1 MAYEIRLLFTAVMF
15 YTRIPVPDWVGYSP
29 EQLNASTRYFPL
41 IGWLV
46 GGVVGTLIWALH
58 LVLPVAVAIVLA
70 LVGGVLL
77 TGAFHEDGFADV
89 CDGFGGGTTPERT
102 LEIMKDSRVGAYGVI
117 AMVLLFALKIAVLI
131 AFLTG
136 ETGRWIVQTW
146 FVIPTV
152 IFAQVVSRWAVTWV
166 ILRYEYARND
176 LTSKVKPIG
185 RSIKRGSFLFGSL
198 WMLLALSLLAL
209 SVDEDAWLRLAIGGG
224 AALLAWL
231 SVLPLGAWFRKRL
244 GGYTGDCLGA
254 AQQITEQVVLLA
266 ILVAARLL
274 LPGAVLA

>member
-1 MAYEIRLLFTAVMF
+1 VAYEIRLLFTAVMF